1 MTLVTAFLP
10 DEESEPAR
18 GRLDFPL
25 PLLLLAA
32 APSAPS
38 APAPVSVFS
47 LEE

>member
-1 MTLVTAFLP
+1 MTLVTAFFP
-10 DEESEPAR
+10 DEDSDPAL
-18 GRLDFPL
+18 GLLD
-25 PLLLLAA
+25 LLLLAA